1 VQLSRLE
8 KRHVCV
14 LRLTLQDDTA
24 SLPASLSYHDF
35 EEFFQ
40 VEQKAMLSEEA
51 IRKCEQ
57 QLASLTVPGAIA
69 NLCLKSWEAS
79 DGQVRF
85 AVFASSMAK

>member
-1 VQLSRLE
+1 M
-8 KRHVCV
+8 CV

-57 QLASLTVPGAIA
+57 KLASLTVPGAVA
-69 NLCLKSWEAS
+69 SLCLKSWE
-79 DGQVRF
+79 GW
-85 AVFASSMAK
+85 VFNRNECRSLGSTRPVA